1 MVLLTWRLM
10 PAEVD
15 PRWNPETWE
24 PQFYFTSCTL
34 SRNQSSSFLSP
45 EVADRGE
52 TFPAAPSPHLFH
64 QLHFV

>member
-1 MVLLTWRLM
+1 MVLLIWRLM

-24 PQFYFTSCTL
+24 SQFYFTSCTL
-34 SRNQSSSFLSP
+34 SRSRSSSFLSP
-45 EVADRGE
+45 EVADLGE
-52 TFPAAPSPHLFH
+52 RFPALLRPHLFH